1 MSTSPDIEIYLA
13 HTPAQAILEWLDA
26 RFPGSDAQKP
36 RPAGKKQWKH
46 RLVVGEGSIPVLVIE
61 DAIAGFTSVWFD
73 SPATPWADD
82 IACAREAFARFGGEV
97 RATPG
102 SWQEGDDPDLW
113 WKLDASGEG
122 LIHWPG

>member
-13 HTPAQAILEWLDA
+13 HTPAQAVLDWLNE

-46 RLVVGEGSIPVLVIE
+46 RLVHGEAVLPVLVIE
-61 DAIAGFTSVWFD
+61 DAAPGFTSVWFD
-73 SPATPWADD
+73 SPETPWADD
-82 IACAREAFARFGGEV
+82 IACAREAFARFGTEV

-102 SWQEGDDPDLW
+102 SWREGDDPDLW
-113 WKLDASGEG
+113 WKLDAGGEG
-122 LIHWPG
+122 TLHWPG